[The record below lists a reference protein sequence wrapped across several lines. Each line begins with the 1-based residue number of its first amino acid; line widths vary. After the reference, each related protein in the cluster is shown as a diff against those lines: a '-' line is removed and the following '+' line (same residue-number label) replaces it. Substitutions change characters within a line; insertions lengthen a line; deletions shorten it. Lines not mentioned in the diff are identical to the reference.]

1 MTNIYTTILNK
12 IPIDPVKMYLSI
24 RKFRYT
30 IIGKCFPF
38 SVHRFLET
46 ENEIL
51 QDLFLLRKRT
61 KGGEGKRA
69 DNARDSLSRETG
81 KCLEAFYI
89 STYLHPS
96 SFAQRI
102 LGFINRYSGSSTLS
116 QYLESLPQI
125 WLEWTAATRWQQTA
139 AAARVSSWN
148 KNCPGIR
155 SSCAHPCLD
164 GVFDFTV
171 IRHLLLVEN

>member
-1 MTNIYTTILNK
+1 MCSDWDEETKQCFSLMTNIYTTILNK

-61 KGGEGKRA
+61 KGGEGKGA

-81 KCLEAFYI
+81 RCSGAFHISRYFYPNSSAQDNMMCMEA
-89 STYLHPS
+89 T
-96 SFAQRI
+96 
-102 LGFINRYSGSSTLS
+102 
-116 QYLESLPQI
+116 
-125 WLEWTAATRWQQTA
+125 
-139 AAARVSSWN
+139 
-148 KNCPGIR
+148 
-155 SSCAHPCLD
+155 
-164 GVFDFTV
+164 
-171 IRHLLLVEN
+171 